1 MSKVDATINIKV
13 TNLGELTK
21 LEKRIKKIQGSVNVG
36 QSPEIKALQLENK
49 ELKERIELLK
59 QENRLE
65 NRRNRGGFGRGGR
78 TRAGRI
84 SQSALIGGGFPLLF
98 GGGPLQALAGG
109 LGGGFGEA
117 ISPGGGFAGS
127 IAATAAVSSIQKATD
142 SVAKLGQAMNPLT
155 MDLQRLSQSMGMVG
169 TPAEK
174 YLKVLEQ
181 TQGKQAAFNESMNR
195 MRKIIGE
202 EGVKELQEFG
212 QNMRNL
218 TNGLAEFF
226 TRLSAGFAK
235 VLNDLANNPI
245 IKGMAS
251 PLGRTNI
258 LKRAEL
264 SQDPAMIALLE
275 QRDAL
280 TRGKTGGSLGRVRQS
295 DAFKDIQNQIVGLQK
310 ANEAAQNLL
319 DTENTRKETLTG
331 SIKGIT
337 DQNTFLQDQL
347 TLGEQGARIEQEK
360 LKFAKAQGIEVKD
373 ITAKEA
379 ERIANAVKL
388 NEKLQ
393 EQKAIQ
399 DQIKNILATGM
410 TNAVMGLIEGTRTL
424 GSVLA
429 DVAKQLASMFLNKA
443 FMSIFGNMFS
453 GGTGAVNDIQMPSA
467 IAAQG
472 AFSRSGGFKAFQY
485 GGVVNQPTLGLMG
498 EGGESEYVIPA
509 SKMSGAMARY
519 SAGARGGAVIPGG
532 SHESGTVAGSSGNT
546 VVEYTG
552 PTLNFNGD
560 EYVPKSA
567 VPDIIGAAT
576 KQGAMAGK
584 AQVIGTLKNSR
595 SQRASLG
602 L

>member
-21 LEKRIKKIQGSVNVG
+21 LEKRIKKIQGNVNVG

-49 ELKERIELLK
+49 ELKEKIELLK
-59 QENRLE
+59 QEGRLQDQ
-65 NRRNRGGFGRGGR
+65 NLKKRRREDAGR
-78 TRAGRI
+78 TRRGRRI
-84 SQSALIGGGFPLLF
+84 QQSALIGGGFPLLF

-127 IAATAAVSSIQKATD
+127 IAATAALSSIQKATD
-142 SVAKLGQAMNPLT
+142 NIAKLGQAMNPLT
-155 MDLQRLSQSMGMVG
+155 MDLQRLTQSMGMVG

-181 TQGKQAAFNESMNR
+181 TQGKQAAFNESMKR
-195 MRKIIGE
+195 MRGIIGE
-202 EGVKELQEFG
+202 EGVRELQKFG
-212 QNMRNL
+212 ETMRAL
-218 TNGLAEFF
+218 TNNLAEFF
-226 TRLSAGFAK
+226 TKLSAGFAK
-235 VLNDLANNPI
+235 VFNRFAQDPGSAI
-245 IKGMAS
+245 
-251 PLGRTNI
+251 GRVNI
-258 LKRAEL
+258 LSRAEK
-264 SQDPAMIALLE
+264 STDTQIQDLIRE
-275 QRDAL
+275 RDAML
-280 TRGKTGGSLGRVRQS
+280 TGGSGDRRTRRS
-295 DAFKDIQNQIVGLQK
+295 SEFKDIQDQIVALQK
-310 ANEAAQNLL
+310 VNEAAQNLA
-319 DTENTRKETLTG
+319 DTENTRALTLDN

-347 TLGEQGARIEQEK
+347 TLGEEGARIEQEK
-360 LKFAKAQGIEVKD
+360 LKFAKAQGIEIDK
-373 ITAKEA
+373 ITVKEA

-393 EQKAIQ
+393 EQKATQEQIQ
-399 DQIKNILATGM
+399 NILATGM
-410 TNAVMGLIEGTRTL
+410 TNAVMGLIEGSKTL
-424 GSVLA
+424 GQVLA

-443 FMSIFGNMFS
+443 FSSIFGNMF
-453 GGTGAVNDIQMPSA
+453 GGGGGMSAGGYYSSTTGLGIAGPNFGLAEGGYVTSA
-467 IAAQG
+467 
-472 AFSRSGGFKAFQY
+472 
-485 GGVVNQPTLGLMG
+485 GLKMIG
-498 EGGESEYVIPA
+498 EAGESEYVIPA

-519 SAGARGGAVIPGG
+519 SAGARGGSVIPGG
-532 SHESGTVAGSSGNT
+532 SGDSGTVAGGSGNT

-567 VPDIIGAAT
+567 VPEIIGAAT

>member
-36 QSPEIKALQLENK
+36 QSPEVQGLKLENK
-49 ELKERIELLK
+49 ELKEKIELLK

-78 TRAGRI
+78 RGRVL
-84 SQSALIGGGFPLLF
+84 SSAAIGGGFPLLF

-109 LGGGFGEA
+109 IGGGLGELA
-117 ISPGGGFAGS
+117 RPGGGFAGS
-127 IAATAAVSSIQKATD
+127 IAATAVVSQIQKATD

-155 MDLQRLSQSMGMVG
+155 MDVQKLTQSLGIAG
-169 TPAEK
+169 TPAGQ

-181 TQGKQAAFNESMNR
+181 TEGKQAAFNEAMKRLNNE
-195 MRKIIGE
+195 IGTK
-202 EGVKELQEFG
+202 GVTALKEFG
-212 QNMRNL
+212 QNVQTI
-218 TNGLAEFF
+218 TNGLGEFF
-226 TRLSAGFAK
+226 TKLAAGFAEAANK
-235 VLNDLANNPI
+235 VAKPI
-245 IKGMAS
+245 
-251 PLGRTNI
+251 
-258 LKRAEL
+258 AEQFETS
-264 SQDPAMIALLE
+264 SQ
-275 QRDAL
+275 
-280 TRGKTGGSLGRVRQS
+280 
-295 DAFKDIQNQIVGLQK
+295 LQK
-310 ANEAAQNLL
+310 AQADLESSRQRIIASRGDRNRGSDGLGGATEFDRAILDYQNNI
-319 DTENTRKETLTG
+319 ERVRKLTKQLNQETKQEETDL
-331 SIKGIT
+331 SNSRLQILNDQLKGID
-337 DQNTFLQDQL
+337 DQNKFLQDQL
-347 TLGEQGARIEQEK
+347 TLGEQGAIIEQEK
-360 LKFAKAQGIEVKD
+360 LKFAKAQGIEIDK
-373 ITAKEA
+373 ITDKEA

-393 EQKAIQ
+393 EQKATQEQIQ
-399 DQIKNILATGM
+399 NILATGM
-410 TNAVMGLIEGTRTL
+410 TNAVMGLIDGTRTL

-429 DVAKQLASMFLNKA
+429 DVAKQLASMFLNRA
-443 FMSIFGNMFS
+443 FMSIFSSF
-453 GGTGAVNDIQMPSA
+453 GGGGAVNDIQMPSA
-467 IAAQG
+467 VAAQG

-532 SHESGTVAGSSGNT
+532 SHESGTVAGSSGNAI
-546 VVEYTG
+546 VEYTG
-552 PTLNFNGD
+552 PVLNFNGD

-567 VPDIIGAAT
+567 VPEIIGAAS

-584 AQVIGTLKNSR
+584 AQTINALRNSR

>member
-1 MSKVDATINIKV
+1 MSRVDATINIKV

-36 QSPEIKALQLENK
+36 QSPEVQGLKLENK
-49 ELKERIELLK
+49 ELKEKIELLK

-78 TRAGRI
+78 RGRVL
-84 SQSALIGGGFPLLF
+84 SSAAIGGGFPLLF

-109 LGGGFGEA
+109 IGGGLGELA
-117 ISPGGGFAGS
+117 RPGGGFAGS
-127 IAATAAVSSIQKATD
+127 IAATAVVSQIQKATD

-155 MDLQRLSQSMGMVG
+155 MDVQKLTQSLGIAG
-169 TPAEK
+169 TPAGQ

-181 TQGKQAAFNESMNR
+181 TEGKQAAFNEAMKRLNNE
-195 MRKIIGE
+195 IGTK
-202 EGVKELQEFG
+202 GVTALKEFG
-212 QNMRNL
+212 QNVQTI
-218 TNGLAEFF
+218 TNGLGEFF
-226 TRLSAGFAK
+226 TKLAAGFAEAANK
-235 VLNDLANNPI
+235 VAKPI
-245 IKGMAS
+245 
-251 PLGRTNI
+251 
-258 LKRAEL
+258 AEQFETS
-264 SQDPAMIALLE
+264 SQ
-275 QRDAL
+275 
-280 TRGKTGGSLGRVRQS
+280 
-295 DAFKDIQNQIVGLQK
+295 LQK
-310 ANEAAQNLL
+310 AQADLESSRQRIIASRGDRNRGSDGLGGATEFDRAILDYQNNI
-319 DTENTRKETLTG
+319 ERVRKLTKQLNQETKQEETDL
-331 SIKGIT
+331 SNSRLQILNDQLKGID
-337 DQNTFLQDQL
+337 DQNKFLQDQL
-347 TLGEQGARIEQEK
+347 TLGEQGAIIEQEK
-360 LKFAKAQGIEVKD
+360 LKFAKAQGIEIDK
-373 ITAKEA
+373 ITDKEA

-393 EQKAIQ
+393 EQKATQEQIQ
-399 DQIKNILATGM
+399 NILATGM
-410 TNAVMGLIEGTRTL
+410 TNAVMGLIDGTRTL

-429 DVAKQLASMFLNKA
+429 DVAKQLASMFLNRA
-443 FMSIFGNMFS
+443 FMSIFSSF
-453 GGTGAVNDIQMPSA
+453 GGGGAVNDIQMPSA
-467 IAAQG
+467 VAAQG

-532 SHESGTVAGSSGNT
+532 SHESGTVAGSSGNAI
-546 VVEYTG
+546 VEYTG
-552 PTLNFNGD
+552 PVLNFNGD

-567 VPDIIGAAT
+567 VPEIIGAAS

-584 AQVIGTLKNSR
+584 AQTINALRNSR

>member
-21 LEKRIKKIQGSVNVG
+21 LEKRLKKIQGNVNVG
-36 QSPEIKALQLENK
+36 QSPEVQGLKLENK
-49 ELKERIELLK
+49 ELKEKIELLK

-78 TRAGRI
+78 RGRVL
-84 SQSALIGGGFPLLF
+84 SSAAIGGGFPLLF

-109 LGGGFGEA
+109 IGGGLGELA
-117 ISPGGGFAGS
+117 RPGGGFAGS
-127 IAATAAVSSIQKATD
+127 IAATAVVSQIQKATD

-155 MDLQRLSQSMGMVG
+155 MDVQKLTQSLGIAG
-169 TPAEK
+169 TPAGQ

-181 TQGKQAAFNESMNR
+181 TEGKQAAFNEAMKRLNNE
-195 MRKIIGE
+195 IGTK
-202 EGVKELQEFG
+202 GVTALKEFG
-212 QNMRNL
+212 QNVQTI
-218 TNGLAEFF
+218 TNGLGEFF
-226 TRLSAGFAK
+226 TKLAAGFAEAANK
-235 VLNDLANNPI
+235 VAKPI
-245 IKGMAS
+245 
-251 PLGRTNI
+251 
-258 LKRAEL
+258 AEQFETS
-264 SQDPAMIALLE
+264 SQ
-275 QRDAL
+275 
-280 TRGKTGGSLGRVRQS
+280 
-295 DAFKDIQNQIVGLQK
+295 LQK
-310 ANEAAQNLL
+310 AQADLESSRQRIIASRGDRNRGSDGLGGATEFDRAILDYQNNI
-319 DTENTRKETLTG
+319 ERVRKLTKQLNQETKQEETDL
-331 SIKGIT
+331 SNSRLKILNDQLKGID
-337 DQNTFLQDQL
+337 DQNKFLQDQL
-347 TLGEQGARIEQEK
+347 TLGEQGAIIEQEK
-360 LKFAKAQGIEVKD
+360 LKFAKAQGIEIDK

-393 EQKAIQ
+393 EQKATQEQIQ
-399 DQIKNILATGM
+399 NILATGM
-410 TNAVMGLIEGTRTL
+410 TNAVMGLIQGTRTL

-429 DVAKQLASMFLNKA
+429 DVAKQLASMFLNRA
-443 FMSIFGNMFS
+443 FMSIFSSF
-453 GGTGAVNDIQMPSA
+453 GGGGAVNDIQMPSA
-467 IAAQG
+467 VVAQG

-532 SHESGTVAGSSGNT
+532 SHESGTVAGGSGNT

-567 VPDIIGAAT
+567 VPDIIGAAS

-584 AQVIGTLKNSR
+584 AQVIGSLRNSR

>member
-21 LEKRIKKIQGSVNVG
+21 LEKRLKKIQGNVNVG

-59 QENRLE
+59 QEGRLQDQ
-65 NRRNRGGFGRGGR
+65 NLKKRRREDAGR
-78 TRAGRI
+78 TRRGRRI
-84 SQSALIGGGFPLLF
+84 QQSALIGGGFPLLF

-127 IAATAAVSSIQKATD
+127 IAATAALSSIQKATD
-142 SVAKLGQAMNPLT
+142 NIAKLGQAMNPLT
-155 MDLQRLSQSMGMVG
+155 MDLQRLTQSMGMVG

-181 TQGKQAAFNESMNR
+181 TQGKQAAFNESMKR
-195 MRKIIGE
+195 MRGIIGE
-202 EGVKELQEFG
+202 EGVRELQKFG
-212 QNMRNL
+212 ETMRAL
-218 TNGLAEFF
+218 TNNLAEFF
-226 TRLSAGFAK
+226 TKLSAGFAK
-235 VLNDLANNPI
+235 VFNRFAQDPSSAI
-245 IKGMAS
+245 
-251 PLGRTNI
+251 GRVNI
-258 LKRAEL
+258 LSRAEK
-264 SQDPAMIALLE
+264 STDTQIQDLIKE
-275 QRDAL
+275 RDAML
-280 TRGKTGGSLGRVRQS
+280 RGGSS
-295 DAFKDIQNQIVGLQK
+295 DRRTRRSTEFKDLENQIIDLQK
-310 ANEAAQNLL
+310 ANEATQSLL
-319 DTENTRKETLTG
+319 DTENARALTLNN

-360 LKFAKAQGIEVKD
+360 LKFAKAQGIEIDK
-373 ITAKEA
+373 ITVKEA

-393 EQKAIQ
+393 EQKATQEQIQ
-399 DQIKNILATGM
+399 NILATGM
-410 TNAVMGLIEGTRTL
+410 TNAVMGLIDGTRTL

-443 FMSIFGNMFS
+443 FMSIFGNMF
-453 GGTGAVNDIQMPSA
+453 GGGGGGGRPGEVTMASFN
-467 IAAQG
+467 AQG
-472 AFSRSGGFKAFQY
+472 GFYRTGGFKAFQY
-485 GGVVNQPTLGLMG
+485 GGVVNSPTLGMIG

-509 SKMSGAMARY
+509 SKMSGAMSRY

-532 SHESGTVAGSSGNT
+532 SHESGTVAGGSGNAI
-546 VVEYTG
+546 VEYTG
-552 PTLNFNGD
+552 PVLNFNGD

-567 VPDIIGAAT
+567 VPEIIGAAT

>member
-1 MSKVDATINIKV
+1 VSKVDATINIKV

-36 QSPEIKALQLENK
+36 QSPEVQGLKLENK
-49 ELKERIELLK
+49 ELKEKIELLK

-78 TRAGRI
+78 RGRVL
-84 SQSALIGGGFPLLF
+84 SSAAIGGGFPLLF

-109 LGGGFGEA
+109 IGGGLGELA
-117 ISPGGGFAGS
+117 RPGGGFAGS
-127 IAATAAVSSIQKATD
+127 IAATAVVSQIQKATD

-155 MDLQRLSQSMGMVG
+155 MDVQKLTQSLGIAG
-169 TPAEK
+169 TPAGQ

-181 TQGKQAAFNESMNR
+181 TEGKQAAFNEAMKRLNNE
-195 MRKIIGE
+195 IGTK
-202 EGVKELQEFG
+202 GVTALKEFG
-212 QNMRNL
+212 QNVQTI
-218 TNGLAEFF
+218 TNGLGEFF
-226 TRLSAGFAK
+226 TKLAAGFAEAANK
-235 VLNDLANNPI
+235 VAKPI
-245 IKGMAS
+245 
-251 PLGRTNI
+251 
-258 LKRAEL
+258 AEQFETS
-264 SQDPAMIALLE
+264 SQ
-275 QRDAL
+275 
-280 TRGKTGGSLGRVRQS
+280 
-295 DAFKDIQNQIVGLQK
+295 LQK
-310 ANEAAQNLL
+310 AQADLESSRQRIIASRGDRNRGSDGLGGATEFDRAILDYQNNI
-319 DTENTRKETLTG
+319 ERVRKLTKQLNQETKQEETDL
-331 SIKGIT
+331 SNSRLQILNDQLKGID
-337 DQNTFLQDQL
+337 DQNKFLQDQL
-347 TLGEQGARIEQEK
+347 TLGEQGAIIEQEK
-360 LKFAKAQGIEVKD
+360 LKFAKAQGIEIDK
-373 ITAKEA
+373 ITDKEA

-393 EQKAIQ
+393 EQKATQEQIQ
-399 DQIKNILATGM
+399 NILATGM
-410 TNAVMGLIEGTRTL
+410 TNAVMGLIDGTRTL

-429 DVAKQLASMFLNKA
+429 DVAKQLASMFLNRA
-443 FMSIFGNMFS
+443 FMSIFSSF
-453 GGTGAVNDIQMPSA
+453 GGGGAVNDIQMPSA
-467 IAAQG
+467 VAAQG

-532 SHESGTVAGSSGNT
+532 SHESGTVAGSSGNAI
-546 VVEYTG
+546 VEYTG
-552 PTLNFNGD
+552 PVLNFNGD

-567 VPDIIGAAT
+567 VPEIIGAAS

-584 AQVIGTLKNSR
+584 AQTINALRNSR

>member
-21 LEKRIKKIQGSVNVG
+21 LEKRIKKIQGNVNVG

-181 TQGKQAAFNESMNR
+181 TQGKQVAFNESMNR
-195 MRKIIGE
+195 MKKIIGE

-264 SQDPAMIALLE
+264 SQDPTMTALLE

-280 TRGKTGGSLGRVRQS
+280 TRGKTGRSLGAVRS
-295 DAFKDIQNQIVGLQK
+295 GEEFKDIQNQIIALQK
-310 ANEAAQNLL
+310 ANEAAQNLA
-319 DTENTRKETLTG
+319 DTENTRALTLDN

-410 TNAVMGLIEGTRTL
+410 TNAVMGLIEGTKTL
-424 GSVLA
+424 GQVLA
-429 DVAKQLASMFLNKA
+429 DVAKQLASMFLNRA
-443 FMSIFGNMFS
+443 FMSIFGNMF
-453 GGTGAVNDIQMPSA
+453 GG
-467 IAAQG
+467 
-472 AFSRSGGFKAFQY
+472 GGGDVFAGFNRGPA
-485 GGVVNQPTLGLMG
+485 GGVTMNSFSTGGYVSSPTMGLVG
-498 EGGESEYVIPA
+498 EAGESEYVIPA
-509 SKMSGAMARY
+509 SKMSGAMSRY

-532 SHESGTVAGSSGNT
+532 SHESGTVAGGSGNT
-546 VVEYTG
+546 IVEYTG

-567 VPDIIGAAT
+567 VPEIIGAAS

-584 AQVIGTLKNSR
+584 AQTMNTLRNSR

>member
-1 MSKVDATINIKV
+1 MSRVDATINIKV

-36 QSPEIKALQLENK
+36 QSPEVQGLKLENK
-49 ELKERIELLK
+49 ELKEKIELLK

-78 TRAGRI
+78 RGRVL
-84 SQSALIGGGFPLLF
+84 SSAAIGGGFPLLF

-109 LGGGFGEA
+109 IGGGLGELA
-117 ISPGGGFAGS
+117 RPGGGFAGS
-127 IAATAAVSSIQKATD
+127 IAATAVVSQIQKATD

-155 MDLQRLSQSMGMVG
+155 MDVQKLTQSLGIAG
-169 TPAEK
+169 TPAGQ

-181 TQGKQAAFNESMNR
+181 TEGKQAAFNEAMKRLNNE
-195 MRKIIGE
+195 IGTK
-202 EGVKELQEFG
+202 GVTALKEFG
-212 QNMRNL
+212 QNVQTI
-218 TNGLAEFF
+218 TNGLGEFF
-226 TRLSAGFAK
+226 TKLAAGFAEAANK
-235 VLNDLANNPI
+235 VAKPI
-245 IKGMAS
+245 
-251 PLGRTNI
+251 
-258 LKRAEL
+258 AEQFETS
-264 SQDPAMIALLE
+264 SQ
-275 QRDAL
+275 
-280 TRGKTGGSLGRVRQS
+280 
-295 DAFKDIQNQIVGLQK
+295 LQK
-310 ANEAAQNLL
+310 AQADLESSRQRIIASRGDRNRGSDGLGGATEFDRAILDYQNNI
-319 DTENTRKETLTG
+319 ERVRKLTKQLNQETKQEETDL
-331 SIKGIT
+331 SNSRLQILNDQLKGID
-337 DQNTFLQDQL
+337 DQNKFLQDQL
-347 TLGEQGARIEQEK
+347 TLGEQGAIIEQEK
-360 LKFAKAQGIEVKD
+360 LKFAKAQGIEIDK
-373 ITAKEA
+373 ITDKEA

-393 EQKAIQ
+393 EQKATQEQIQ
-399 DQIKNILATGM
+399 NILATGM
-410 TNAVMGLIEGTRTL
+410 TNAVMGLIDGTRTL

-429 DVAKQLASMFLNKA
+429 DVAKQLASMFLNRA
-443 FMSIFGNMFS
+443 FMSIFSSF
-453 GGTGAVNDIQMPSA
+453 GGGGAVNDIQMPSA
-467 IAAQG
+467 VAAQG

-532 SHESGTVAGSSGNT
+532 SHESGTVAGSSGNAI
-546 VVEYTG
+546 VEYTG
-552 PTLNFNGD
+552 PVLNFNGD

-584 AQVIGTLKNSR
+584 AQVIGSLKNSR
-595 SQRASLG
+595 SQRSSLG

>member
-59 QENRLE
+59 QENKLE

-78 TRAGRI
+78 RGRI
-84 SQSALIGGGFPLLF
+84 TQSALIGGGFPLLF
-98 GGGPLQALAGG
+98 GGGPIQALAGG
-109 LGGGFGEA
+109 IGGGLGELA
-117 ISPGGGFAGS
+117 RPGGGFAGS

-155 MDLQRLSQSMGMVG
+155 MDLQRLTQSMGMAG

-181 TQGKQAAFNESMNR
+181 TQGKQAAFNESMKR
-195 MRKIIGE
+195 MRGIIGE
-202 EGVKELQEFG
+202 EGVRELQEFG

-245 IKGMAS
+245 IKGMTD
-251 PLGRTNI
+251 PLSRTNI

-264 SQDPAMIALLE
+264 SEDPAMTRLLE

-280 TRGKTGGSLGRVRQS
+280 TRGKTGASLGRVRQS
-295 DAFKDIQNQIVGLQK
+295 DEFKNIQNQIVGLQK
-310 ANEAAQNLL
+310 ANEAAQELS

-331 SIKGIT
+331 SLKGIT

-347 TLGEQGARIEQEK
+347 SLGDQGARIEQEK

-373 ITAKEA
+373 ITDKEA
-379 ERIANAVKL
+379 ERIKNAVELNDKL
-388 NEKLQ
+388 KD
-393 EQKAIQ
+393 QKEIQ
-399 DQIKNILATGM
+399 DQIKNILSTSM
-410 TNAVMGLIEGTRTL
+410 TDAVMGLIDGTKTL
-424 GSVLA
+424 SQSLA
-429 DVAKQLASMFLNKA
+429 GVARQLASLFLNR
-443 FMSIFGNMFS
+443 
-453 GGTGAVNDIQMPSA
+453 
-467 IAAQG
+467 
-472 AFSRSGGFKAFQY
+472 AFSSMFGGLFSEQGSYSRAGGFKAFQY
-485 GGVVNQPTLGLMG
+485 GGVVNSPTLGMVG
-498 EGGESEYVIPA
+498 EGGEPEYIIPA
-509 SKMSGAMARY
+509 SKMDGAMARY

-532 SHESGTVAGSSGNT
+532 SHEAGTVAGASGNT

-552 PTLNFNGD
+552 PVLNFNGD
-560 EYVPKSA
+560 DYVPKDA
-567 VPDIIGAAT
+567 VPRIISTAAQ
-576 KQGAMAGK
+576 QGASMGQSK
-584 AQVIGTLKNSR
+584 MMSTLKNSR
-595 SQRASLG
+595 SQRSKIG
-602 L
+602 I

>member
-65 NRRNRGGFGRGGR
+65 NRRNRGGFSRGGR

-181 TQGKQAAFNESMNR
+181 TQGKQVAFNESMNR
-195 MRKIIGE
+195 MKKIIGE

-264 SQDPAMIALLE
+264 SQDPTMTALLE

-280 TRGKTGGSLGRVRQS
+280 TRGKTGRSLGAVRS
-295 DAFKDIQNQIVGLQK
+295 GEEFKDIQNQIIALQK
-310 ANEAAQNLL
+310 ANEAAQNLA
-319 DTENTRKETLTG
+319 DTENTRALTLDN

-410 TNAVMGLIEGTRTL
+410 TNAVMGLIEGTKTL
-424 GSVLA
+424 GQVLA
-429 DVAKQLASMFLNKA
+429 DVAKQLASMFLNRA
-443 FMSIFGNMFS
+443 FMSIFGNMF
-453 GGTGAVNDIQMPSA
+453 GG
-467 IAAQG
+467 
-472 AFSRSGGFKAFQY
+472 GGGDVFAGFNRGPA
-485 GGVVNQPTLGLMG
+485 GGVTMSSFSTGGYVSGPTMGLVG
-498 EGGESEYVIPA
+498 EAGESEYVIPA
-509 SKMSGAMARY
+509 SKMSGAMSRY

-567 VPDIIGAAT
+567 VPEIIGAAT

-584 AQVIGTLKNSR
+584 AQVIGTLRNSR
-595 SQRASLG
+595 SQRATLG

>member
-21 LEKRIKKIQGSVNVG
+21 LEKRIKKIQGNVNVG

-49 ELKERIELLK
+49 ELKEKIELLK
-59 QENRLE
+59 QEGRLQDQ
-65 NRRNRGGFGRGGR
+65 NLKKRRREDAGR
-78 TRAGRI
+78 TRRGRRI
-84 SQSALIGGGFPLLF
+84 QQSALIGGGFPLLF

-127 IAATAAVSSIQKATD
+127 IAATAALSSIQKATD
-142 SVAKLGQAMNPLT
+142 NIAKLGQAMNPLT
-155 MDLQRLSQSMGMVG
+155 MDLQRLTQSMGMVG

-181 TQGKQAAFNESMNR
+181 TQGKQAAFNESMKR
-195 MRKIIGE
+195 MRGIIGE
-202 EGVKELQEFG
+202 EGVRELQKFG
-212 QNMRNL
+212 ETMRAL
-218 TNGLAEFF
+218 TNNLAEFF
-226 TRLSAGFAK
+226 TKLSAGFAK
-235 VLNDLANNPI
+235 VFNRFAQDPGSAI
-245 IKGMAS
+245 
-251 PLGRTNI
+251 GRVNI
-258 LKRAEL
+258 LSRAEK
-264 SQDPAMIALLE
+264 STDTQIQDLIRE
-275 QRDAL
+275 RDAML
-280 TRGKTGGSLGRVRQS
+280 TGGSGDRRTRRS
-295 DAFKDIQNQIVGLQK
+295 SEFKDIQDQIVALQK
-310 ANEAAQNLL
+310 VNEAAQNLA
-319 DTENTRKETLTG
+319 DTENTRALTLDN

-347 TLGEQGARIEQEK
+347 TLGEEGARIEQEK
-360 LKFAKAQGIEVKD
+360 LKFAKAQGIEIDK
-373 ITAKEA
+373 ITVKEA

-393 EQKAIQ
+393 EQKATQEQIQ
-399 DQIKNILATGM
+399 NILATGM
-410 TNAVMGLIEGTRTL
+410 TNAVMGLIEGSKTL
-424 GSVLA
+424 GQVLA

-443 FMSIFGNMFS
+443 FSSIFGNMF
-453 GGTGAVNDIQMPSA
+453 GGGGGMSAGGYYSSTTGLGIAGPNFGLAEGGYVTSA
-467 IAAQG
+467 
-472 AFSRSGGFKAFQY
+472 
-485 GGVVNQPTLGLMG
+485 GLKMIG
-498 EGGESEYVIPA
+498 EAGESEYVIPA
-509 SKMSGAMARY
+509 SKMSGAMSRY
-519 SAGARGGAVIPGG
+519 SAGARGGSVIPGG
-532 SHESGTVAGSSGNT
+532 SGDSGTVAGGSGNT

-560 EYVPKSA
+560 EYVQKSA
-567 VPDIIGAAT
+567 VPEIIGAAT

>member
-13 TNLGELTK
+13 TNLGELNR
-21 LEKRIKKIQGSVNVG
+21 LEKRLKKLQGQSNVNVG
-36 QSPEIKALQLENK
+36 QSQEVKLLQQENNV
-49 ELKERIELLK
+49 LKERIELLK

-65 NRRNRGGFGRGGR
+65 NRRNRGGVGRGGR

-264 SQDPAMIALLE
+264 SQDPAMTALLE

-295 DAFKDIQNQIVGLQK
+295 DEFKDIQNQIVGLQK

-331 SIKGIT
+331 SLKGIT

-410 TNAVMGLIEGTRTL
+410 TNAVMGLIEGTKTL
-424 GSVLA
+424 GQVLA
-429 DVAKQLASMFLNKA
+429 DVAKQLASMFLNRA
-443 FMSIFGNMFS
+443 FMSIFGNMF
-453 GGTGAVNDIQMPSA
+453 GG
-467 IAAQG
+467 
-472 AFSRSGGFKAFQY
+472 GGGDVFAGFNRGPA
-485 GGVVNQPTLGLMG
+485 GGVTMNSFSTGGYVSGPTMGLVG
-498 EGGESEYVIPA
+498 EAGESEYVIPA
-509 SKMSGAMARY
+509 SKMAGAMSRY
-519 SAGARGGAVIPGG
+519 SAGARGGSVIPGG
-532 SHESGTVAGSSGNT
+532 SGESGTVAGSSGNAI
-546 VVEYTG
+546 VEYTG
-552 PTLNFNGD
+552 PVLNFNGD

-584 AQVIGTLKNSR
+584 AQTFNALKNSR